1 MPEKKEE
8 IGVDLKLRFDPLGAD
23 LSTDLGDFDTITDDD
38 NLVQAIIHRLT
49 TWEGELEDIGHA
61 DYGSRLHEVIG
72 ETNNTRTRERLK
84 NLVHA
89 CLEEEP
95 RIIKIVDIKA
105 VQNVK
110 DLNRV
115 DIVITVLPVGKSD
128 VISLSFPFNLEG
140 N

>member
-8 IGVDLKLRFDPLGAD
+8 IGVDLKLRFDQLGAD
-23 LSTDLGDFDTITDDD
+23 LSPDLGDFDTITDDD

-72 ETNNTRTRERLK
+72 ETNNARTRERLK

-105 VQNVK
+105 VQNVQ

-115 DIVITVLPVGKSD
+115 DIEITVLPVGKSD
-128 VISLSFPFNLEG
+128 LISLMFPFNLEG